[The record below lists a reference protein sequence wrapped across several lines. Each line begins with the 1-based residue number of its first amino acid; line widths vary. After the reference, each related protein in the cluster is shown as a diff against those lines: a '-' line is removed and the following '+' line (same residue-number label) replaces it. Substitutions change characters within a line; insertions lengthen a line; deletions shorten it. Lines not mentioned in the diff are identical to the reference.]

1 MGLWSSKE
9 GLLHEATRGG
19 VTETVTRLLDAGVSV
34 NCTVGHSSLLYAAIQ
49 SRQYDLAKL
58 FIKRGADITAG
69 YYTDTPLH
77 LASRMGAEDL
87 VKHLLQSG
95 ACINMPDHNNCTPLW
110 GAVAENKMA
119 AVQVLLRHPGIDVN
133 TPCSDRFMKQGRSS
147 SPLKEAIERN
157 NLELISLLCMHGA
170 DIEQADDARHKPL
183 HYASCL
189 GYSDVVNFLIC
200 EGSDLDVVDRGNV
213 TPLYLACERGHLQ
226 IASML
231 INAGC
236 DVSIS
241 RNTTGWKHK
250 LFSPLHIAVQEK
262 HTDVVRLLCSVG
274 TDVNMVE
281 RLGKTALTL
290 ACEAGHLDIV
300 KILIDYD
307 ADVNRRD
314 VFGHTPLFYALH
326 ISQRNVKQKMQ
337 RANQTCT
344 PLHQVKQ
351 THGTN
356 GGESFSVKALH
367 MLLRAGAEMNCRDNI
382 DKYSPIHYAIIYGH
396 LDTTCTLLQYGAKI
410 HSRDIQVEHLKWE
423 DLSMLKLL
431 IYYCQDF
438 HDLAYMLCQQRPK
451 LVPSCQILPASATR
465 QPDSLLKLCRRS
477 VRCVLQNRTQRSIEP
492 LVEELPVPSTL
503 KTFLLLQDMYD
514 LVFKHWDLA

>member
-133 TPCSDRFMKQGRSS
+133 TPCSDRFMKQ
-147 SPLKEAIERN
+147 
-157 NLELISLLCMHGA
+157 
-170 DIEQADDARHKPL
+170 HKPL